1 MPVFM
6 PSRISGG
13 SAERRNKV
21 IEIRVFKA
29 ENNSHNKSYYAVI
42 GAKCWDEA
50 IKAVIKKKKESSKTY
65 YDYRACNAVIA
76 PYKDGLDGLWNERDR
91 KSGKLC
97 VMVWK
102 VSEL

>member
-1 MPVFM
+1 M

-21 IEIRVFKA
+21 IKIRIFKA
-29 ENNSHNKSYYAVI
+29 ENNSHNKSYYAVT

-50 IKAVIKKKKESSKTY
+50 VKAVIKIRKESSKTY
-65 YDYRACNAVIA
+65 YDYQASNGVIA
-76 PYKDGLDGLWNERDR
+76 PYKDGLDGLWNWIDR
-91 KSGKLC
+91 KSGKPC

-102 VSEL
+102 ESK